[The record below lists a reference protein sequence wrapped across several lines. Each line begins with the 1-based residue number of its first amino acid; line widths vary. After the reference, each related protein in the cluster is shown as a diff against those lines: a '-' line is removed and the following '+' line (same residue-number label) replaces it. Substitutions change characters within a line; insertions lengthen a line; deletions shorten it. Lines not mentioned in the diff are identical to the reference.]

1 MSTPPGHVEVAP
13 LESERDLR
21 EATSLLERA
30 EQAAG
35 VPLLDEAEQQRL
47 ERWRATGQRPQE
59 WTPLLLRRGGEPL
72 AYAAAFLD
80 PAGETATGDVAVA
93 RPVRDAQ
100 EVTRQALLAVRSAA
114 EPLCASRL
122 QVWMR
127 SVGPAEVEAAQAA
140 GYELERRLAVL
151 GRALPAQDGQDG
163 QGGKDGQD
171 GQGGKDG
178 QEAEDAQRG
187 PGQAALDRLAS
198 AGTRIRAFVP
208 DQDDPA
214 VVEVLAAA
222 YAGSDDG
229 GWDLPRLRTRRG
241 WSWFRAEDLLVAQD
255 SDGHLAGI
263 HWLKRR
269 GRGVGEVYN
278 LAVHPRAQGRGVG
291 PALLRAGLDHLAAVG
306 CTEVILWVD
315 TANERAVSLYRSQ
328 GFTTRWEDIA
338 VGTPLPPP

>member
-1 MSTPPGHVEVAP
+1 MSTPPDHIEVAP

-21 EATSLLERA
+21 EATSLLARA

-35 VPLLDEAEQQRL
+35 VPLLDEAEEQRL
-47 ERWRATGQRPQE
+47 ERWRATGQRPQQ
-59 WTPLLLRRGGEPL
+59 WTPLLLWRGDEAL

-114 EPLCASRL
+114 EPLRANRL

-151 GRALPAQDGQDG
+151 GRTLPAHDSSDSNDSHDGQDALA
-163 QGGKDGQD
+163 DQD
-171 GQGGKDG
+171 PQQD
-178 QEAEDAQRG
+178 

-198 AGTRIRAFVP
+198 VGTRIRAFVP

-229 GWDLPRLRTRRG
+229 GWDLPRFRTRRG
-241 WSWFRAEDLLVAQD
+241 WSWFRAEDLLVAED
-255 SDGHLAGI
+255 GDGHLAGI

-315 TANERAVSLYRSQ
+315 TANERAVGLYRSQ
-328 GFTTRWEDIA
+328 GFTTRWEDLA
-338 VGTPLPPP
+338 VGTPLPPT

>member
-1 MSTPPGHVEVAP
+1 MSTPSGHIEVTP
-13 LESERDLR
+13 LGSERDLR
-21 EATSLLERA
+21 EATGLLERA
-30 EQAAG
+30 EHAAG
-35 VPLLDEAEQQRL
+35 VPLLDEAEEQRL
-47 ERWRATGQRPQE
+47 ELWRATGQRSQE

-72 AYAAAFLD
+72 AYAAAAAD
-80 PAGETATGDVAVA
+80 PPGDMATGDVAVA
-93 RPVRDAQ
+93 RPVRDVQ
-100 EVTRQALLAVRSAA
+100 EVTRHALLAVRSAA
-114 EPLCASRL
+114 EPLRARRL

-127 SVGPAEVEAAQAA
+127 AVGPVEVAAAQAA
-140 GYELERRLAVL
+140 DYELERRLAVL
-151 GRALPAQDGQDG
+151 GRALSVQDG
-163 QGGKDGQD
+163 QGGDEGETGGEVQD
-171 GQGGKDG
+171 G
-178 QEAEDAQRG
+178 QRG
-187 PGQAALDRLAS
+187 PGQAALDRLAG
-198 AGTRIRAFVP
+198 AGTRIRTFAP

-229 GWDLPRLRTRRG
+229 GWDLPRFQARRG
-241 WSWFRAEDLLVAQD
+241 WSWFRAQDLLVAED

-315 TANERAVSLYRSQ
+315 TANERAVGLYRSQ
-328 GFTTRWEDIA
+328 GFATRWEDIA
-338 VGTPLPPP
+338 VGTPLLPT